1 MMRVSNVGFVHT
13 WNPAMYQDLTC
24 CSSTPLSRR
33 PSVRGSG
40 FRTFIQ
46 ACIYGHHSRES
57 LTEAQRMWARQNGE
71 PLGEPIPPLE
81 TFAQKTSKSEKGEI
95 IHKWQKGV
103 GFCSAPGCSQP
114 RPLRRPSRAL
124 PDNQGYG
131 FQNEMKTVSSS
142 CFGVWSLS

>member
-1 MMRVSNVGFVHT
+1 
-13 WNPAMYQDLTC
+13 MYQDLTC

-46 ACIYGHHSRES
+46 ACIYGHHSRESLACIYGHHSRES